1 MTHRTT
7 AGFWKRFESQPER
20 VQTLA
25 RKNYQLLI
33 GDSRHP
39 SLHFKALADHTPP
52 LWSVRVG
59 RSHRA
64 LAVEQDGTMYWFW
77 IGSHAEYDRVIA

>member
-7 AGFWKRFESQPER
+7 ESFWKRFDALPER

-25 RKNYQLLI
+25 RKNYRLLQENP
-33 GDSRHP
+33 RHS
-39 SLHFKALADHTPP
+39 SLHFKMISGQNPP
-52 LWSVRVG
+52 LWSVRIG

-64 LAVEQDGTMYWFW
+64 LAIEEGSALYWFW
-77 IGSHAEYDRVIA
+77 IGSHGAYDRLVG